1 MSQKFEQTVSSKC
14 VETTIPRPQTHRI
27 WTLCDSLI
35 CVVFWLS
42 VTQNSGEMIC
52 QKVKKDDEID
62 ARQMQQLAS
71 AFNQRTKLCMIM

>member
-14 VETTIPRPQTHRI
+14 VETTIPQPQTHRI

-42 VTQNSGEMIC
+42 VTQKSGEMIC
-52 QKVKKDDEID
+52 QKVKKDGEID